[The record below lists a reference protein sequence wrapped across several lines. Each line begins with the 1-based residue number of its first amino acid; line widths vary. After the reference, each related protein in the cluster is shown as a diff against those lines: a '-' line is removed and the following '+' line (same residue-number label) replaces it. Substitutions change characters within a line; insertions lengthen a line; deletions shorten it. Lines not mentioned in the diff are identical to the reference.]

1 MDQIISKLSEIE
13 VASARIVDS
22 AATDTKKLDDQLK
35 QRIAAYD
42 RAEDQKMT
50 DTLSQLREQLAR
62 DMEENLKDLRQH
74 TETAIETITQIFE
87 KQHEKLADKILND
100 LIRM

>member
-13 VASARIVDS
+13 VASVRIIDS
-22 AATDTKKLDDQLK
+22 TTTDTKKLDEQLK
-35 QRIAAYD
+35 EKIAAYD

-50 DTLSQLREQLAR
+50 DTLSKLREQLAR
-62 DMEENLKDLRQH
+62 DMEENLKDLKQE
-74 TETAIETITQIFE
+74 TETAMENMTLIFE
-87 KQHEKLADKILND
+87 KQHEELADKILND

>member
-50 DTLSQLREQLAR
+50 DTLSQLRNSLPGIW
-62 DMEENLKDLRQH
+62 K
-74 TETAIETITQIFE
+74 
-87 KQHEKLADKILND
+87 KI
-100 LIRM
+100 